1 MSKNELNPDKTQA
14 DPNAVPEGAAK
25 VEADMQYAESMGS
38 DDGVDGG
45 EHPERPQMLIE
56 EFGFDNPADANSP
69 ARVAQFLMDGNT
81 KRDAKK

>member
-1 MSKNELNPDKTQA
+1 MAKNELNPDKTQA

-45 EHPERPQMLIE
+45 EHPERPEMIKE
-56 EFGFDNPADANSP
+56 EFGIDPKFANSP
-69 ARVAQFLMDGNT
+69 AKVAEFLASGSD
-81 KRDAKK
+81 KADAKK